1 MRTINNMMVKYGIG
15 VSFPINTGIAFTVSS
30 PVPTK
35 SYYTGDPAVHFH
47 DKRKT
52 QMYMWVVDI

>member
-1 MRTINNMMVKYGIG
+1 MMVKYGIG